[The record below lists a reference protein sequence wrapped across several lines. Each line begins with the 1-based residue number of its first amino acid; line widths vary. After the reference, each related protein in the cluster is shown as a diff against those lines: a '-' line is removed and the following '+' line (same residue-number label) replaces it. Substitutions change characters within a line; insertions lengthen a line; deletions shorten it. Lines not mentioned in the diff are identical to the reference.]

1 MISDIIFQGDETASR
16 LRSRH
21 CFLLFSDNA
30 AFAEVQVTCPLAT
43 ALKRNN
49 EREERVPDQII
60 KNMAEKLEQPKN
72 DVFWEKF
79 SMEFDNSQDI
89 PR

>member
-1 MISDIIFQGDETASR
+1 MLARLDETASG

-21 CFLLFSDNA
+21 RFLKLFSDNA
-30 AFAEVQVTCPLAT
+30 AFAQVQVTCPLAT
-43 ALKRNN
+43 ALERNN
-49 EREERVPDQII
+49 EREERIPDQII
-60 KNMAEKLEQPKN
+60 KNMVEKLEQPNK

-79 SMEFDNSQDI
+79 SIEFDTSQDV